1 MTHNAKMKR
10 DFSNPKKLGFMRFI
24 MVSQYIQVTFLIL
37 SLIFLDLNQT
47 ALEPVDYL
55 SMAIT
60 LANAVAIWLAL
71 NRKKALRPF
80 MIAFAG
86 VDMLVFALNAI
97 LSGDPIT
104 SILIGNIWN
113 LILIAYFL
121 TSRRVKVVMTHA
133 FNETVEEEEGST
145 ASNNLNPEIAKDAEG
160 APAGAHGTTDAEG
173 APAGAHGTTDA
184 EGAPAG
190 AHGSAPLSAN
200 LANGFKSNP
209 RNQDG
214 THAFFR
220 PRTWPFWRNLIIYF
234 CVFSVVGHWLEALYC
249 TFIRFGIIPGIYDP
263 NSQIWSD
270 WLYPFV
276 VYGVGAVAC
285 VLLLFPIKM
294 VLDKKLRS
302 KALSLAISFAI
313 NALVCTLIELA
324 MGLMLN
330 QPDASGTY
338 PLWDYSDMFMNFM
351 GQVCLQNA
359 IAFGLVATLMVVF
372 IYPSLEQ
379 AFSLVN
385 RSTMSI
391 VFILVTVGFAI
402 LFALYCINVLIPD
415 ITVDANVQMQ
425 D

>member
-1 MTHNAKMKR
+1 
-10 DFSNPKKLGFMRFI
+10 MRFI

-121 TSRRVKVVMTHA
+121 TSRRVKAVMTHA
-133 FNETVEEEEGST
+133 FNETVEEKGST
-145 ASNNLNPEIAKDAEG
+145 ASNDLNPEIAK
-160 APAGAHGTTDAEG
+160 
-173 APAGAHGTTDA
+173 DA

-294 VLDKKLRS
+294 ALDKKLRS

>member
-1 MTHNAKMKR
+1 MTHNAKMKK

-80 MIAFAG
+80 MIAFAS

-121 TSRRVKVVMTHA
+121 TSRRVKAVMTHA

-173 APAGAHGTTDA
+173 APAGAHG
-184 EGAPAG
+184 
-190 AHGSAPLSAN
+190 SAPLSAN

-209 RNQDG
+209 HYQDG

-220 PRTWPFWRNLIIYF
+220 PKTWPFWRNLIIYF

-294 VLDKKLRS
+294 ALDKKLRS
-302 KALSLAISFAI
+302 KTLSLAISFAI

-330 QPDASGTY
+330 QPDASGAY

>member
-1 MTHNAKMKR
+1 MTHNAKMKK

-121 TSRRVKVVMTHA
+121 TSRRVKAVMTHA
-133 FNETVEEEEGST
+133 FNETVEEKGST
-145 ASNNLNPEIAKDAEG
+145 ASNDLNPEIAKDAEG
-160 APAGAHGTTDAEG
+160 APAA
-173 APAGAHGTTDA
+173 AHGTTDA

-200 LANGFKSNP
+200 LAKGFKSNP
-209 RNQDG
+209 HNQDG

-220 PRTWPFWRNLIIYF
+220 PKTWPFWRNLIIYF

-294 VLDKKLRS
+294 ALDKKLRS
-302 KALSLAISFAI
+302 KTLSLAISFAI